1 VAPARP
7 AADGAVLVRWQGAM
21 LAQHSLGHVN
31 RQLTRRLVALGCGVS
46 LHDVPSPG
54 PVIEEGPLLD
64 FVRAHLDRPLARPAD
79 VTVRLA
85 WPLDPNPPH
94 EGRWVIMQPWEYGS
108 IPRAWLD
115 PMRHAAEVW
124 VPSSFVRDGF
134 VKSGVP
140 VERVQVIPLG
150 VDTDVFHPGVEPL
163 LVPTNKKFKFLFV
176 GGTIHRK
183 GIDVLLRAWAEAF
196 YRGDD
201 VCLVI
206 KDMGVGSF
214 YRGQTSED
222 LVAQF
227 RNTMKYAEIHYLDH
241 DYSEQEMAR
250 LYAACDCLVAPYR
263 GEGFGLPAAEAMAC
277 EKPVIVTG
285 YGAALDYCDEDTAFL
300 IPAQMVPF
308 HEKRVGDI
316 ETVDFPH
323 FAEPDHNALVSLL
336 RTVRKEREEAQR
348 RGRAARQRVLER
360 LTWDHSARLVH
371 QRLDVLCRSVGVPPS
386 GGSSRTQNRLKPG
399 LQRQTVSLCIITKD
413 EENNIGAC
421 LESVRGLFDEI
432 IVQDTGSTDRTK
444 EIAREHG
451 AKVFDFQWVDH
462 FAAARN
468 ACLEHASGD
477 FIFWLDADD
486 RLDEVNRE
494 KLRQLLASLPDGNV
508 AYSMKC
514 LCLAAPWQPAAVVDH
529 VRLFRRDPR
538 IRWRYRIHEQILG
551 AIREAGGQVLHSDIV
566 ITHTGYADPALR
578 AAKLQRDLR
587 LLEMEYA
594 EQPHDPFTLF
604 NLGQTFAELRQ
615 FERAEALVQ
624 ESLQRSHPSDSIV
637 RKLYVLL
644 CNCRLGRG
652 QTELALQSC
661 LQGQNV
667 CPNDAELLL
676 LEGML
681 REQTNDLHGAKAALL
696 RLLGTRDDANFA
708 SVAEGLR
715 GHLGRHHLA
724 WVCFRLGEH
733 AEAERL
739 WNAVLGEKA
748 DFRPAWLGM
757 GELYLAQGRWVD
769 LDTLIARLAEQP
781 FGEVDALVL
790 RAQMHRV
797 RREFDHGRILLEQAR
812 TRWPDSLPV
821 LIQYSYM
828 LLEQDT
834 DHVLAD
840 QVLAEILARDPGN
853 STAQRNRQVLHLR
866 AGWTGGGN
874 T

>member
-1 VAPARP
+1 
-7 AADGAVLVRWQGAM
+7 
-21 LAQHSLGHVN
+21 
-31 RQLTRRLVALGCGVS
+31 
-46 LHDVPSPG
+46 
-54 PVIEEGPLLD
+54 
-64 FVRAHLDRPLARPAD
+64 
-79 VTVRLA
+79 
-85 WPLDPNPPH
+85 
-94 EGRWVIMQPWEYGS
+94 
-108 IPRAWLD
+108 
-115 PMRHAAEVW
+115 
-124 VPSSFVRDGF
+124 
-134 VKSGVP
+134 
-140 VERVQVIPLG
+140 
-150 VDTDVFHPGVEPL
+150 

-206 KDMGVGSF
+206 KDMGVGTF
-214 YRGQTSED
+214 YRGQTSEE
-222 LVAQF
+222 LVARY
-227 RNTMKYAEIHYLDH
+227 RNTMKYAEMVYLDH

-263 GEGFGLPAAEAMAC
+263 GEGFCLPVAEAMAC

-285 YGAALDYCDEDTAFL
+285 YGAALDYCDDSTAFL
-300 IPAQMVPF
+300 IPAQVVPF
-308 HEKRVGDI
+308 HQKCVGDL

-336 RTVRKEREEAQR
+336 RTVWKDREEAQR

-360 LTWDHSARLVH
+360 LTWDHSARLVR
-371 QRLDVLCRSVGVPPS
+371 QRLDILRQQPIRRSASVPA
-386 GGSSRTQNRLKPG
+386 R
-399 LQRQTVSLCIITKD
+399 RQTVSLCIIAKN
-413 EENNIGAC
+413 EEANIGAC
-421 LESVRGLFDEI
+421 LDSVRGLFDEI
-432 IVQDTGSTDRTK
+432 IVLDTGSTDRTK
-444 EIAREHG
+444 EIAREYG
-451 AKVFDFQWVDH
+451 AKVFDFQWIDD

-468 ACLEHASGD
+468 ACIEHASGD

-494 KLRQLLASLPDGNV
+494 KLRHLLASLPDGNV

-514 LCLAAPWQPAAVVDH
+514 LCLAAPGQPATVVDH

-604 NLGQTFAELRQ
+604 NLGQTFAEMRQ
-615 FERAEALVQ
+615 FDRAEALIQ
-624 ESLQRSHPSDSIV
+624 ESLERSHPSDSIV

-644 CNCRLGRG
+644 CNCRLAQGKA
-652 QTELALQSC
+652 ELALQTC
-661 LQGQNV
+661 LKGQGV
-667 CPNDAELLL
+667 CPNDAELLF
-676 LEGML
+676 LEGLL
-681 REQTNDLHGAKAALL
+681 RQEMNDLHGARAALL
-696 RLLGTRDDANFA
+696 RLLGTPDNADFA

-715 GHLGRHHLA
+715 GHLGQHHLA
-724 WVCFRLGEH
+724 WVCFRLGEDV
-733 AEAERL
+733 EAESL
-739 WNAVLGEKA
+739 WNAVLRDRP

-757 GELYLAQGRWVD
+757 GELFIRQKRW
-769 LDTLIARLAEQP
+769 LELEELIARLAEQP
-781 FGEVDALVL
+781 SGAVDAVCL
-790 RAQMHRV
+790 RAQAHRV
-797 RREFDHGRILLEQAR
+797 RLEFDQGRTLLEQAR

-821 LIQYSYM
+821 LIQYSFM

-840 QVLAEILARDPGN
+840 RVLAKILARDPGN

-866 AGWTGGGN
+866 AGWSQPGTAQGTLLAGSSHPRTPQG
-874 T
+874 